1 MLSDHLL
8 PFPEFIQGSTAQQL
22 YSRLEQRALGAQMG
36 PAAHQRANF

>member
-22 YSRLEQRALGAQMG
+22 HSLLEQSALGAQIG

>member
-22 YSRLEQRALGAQMG
+22 LLEQSALGAQIG